1 MGEKGILTLLLCLA
15 LGCGSSAERTVR
27 VAAGGSAGAAGA
39 GGSAGAAGTGG
50 SAGEVK
56 VPNDTKHRVWT
67 ACGTI
72 PSTAYSGLLPEYS
85 PGQAI
90 VGGHPYSSQL
100 DSSSRMTAIAMS
112 ADGQTLVSM
121 GGVTLVWDVGP
132 AFADSRATYVDRA
145 QPEWPG
151 LDISPDGRWISIFG
165 DGRRV
170 ISREGARGGWLAGP
184 SGVEGS
190 CWPAEAKFSPDGNWL
205 VGASFGPGIDVFRTA
220 DLAGPAGTEILTV
233 VSLPA
238 PCGPGAIQSVG
249 STTRVAF
256 TPDGQALVTET
267 GAQYRTADWQLTSEA
282 HRAPASHGYNGALTI
297 SVDGTPL
304 LSDCSYQTASR
315 DLDCAP
321 ARGRFPAFSRDGT
334 WLLAGGTLTHVAS
347 RQVQVL
353 DATAPVGIFAPNGDV
368 IAAAS
373 DNTLTRYCL
382 SE

>member
-1 MGEKGILTLLLCLA
+1 
-15 LGCGSSAERTVR
+15 
-27 VAAGGSAGAAGA
+27 
-39 GGSAGAAGTGG
+39 
-50 SAGEVK
+50 
-56 VPNDTKHRVWT
+56 
-67 ACGTI
+67 
-72 PSTAYSGLLPEYS
+72 
-85 PGQAI
+85 
-90 VGGHPYSSQL
+90 
-100 DSSSRMTAIAMS
+100 MTAIAMS

-121 GGVTLVWDVGP
+121 GGVTLVWDVAP
-132 AFADSRATYVDRA
+132 TFADSRATYVDRA

-170 ISREGARGGWLAGP
+170 ISREGERGPWLAGLL
-184 SGVEGS
+184 GGDAK

-220 DLAGPAGTEILTV
+220 DLVGPAGTEILALE
-233 VSLPA
+233 SLPA
-238 PCGPGAIQSVG
+238 PCGPGTIQNLG

-267 GAQYRTADWQLTSEA
+267 GAQYRTADWQLTREP
-282 HRAPASHGYNGALTI
+282 RGAPTSHGYSGALTV

-304 LSDCSYQTASR
+304 LSDCSYASASR
-315 DLDCAP
+315 ERDCAP
-321 ARGRFPAFSRDGT
+321 VRGRFPVFSRDGT

-347 RQVQVL
+347 QQLQVL

-368 IAAAS
+368 IAAAY

>member
-1 MGEKGILTLLLCLA
+1 M
-15 LGCGSSAERTVR
+15 
-27 VAAGGSAGAAGA
+27 GA
-39 GGSAGAAGTGG
+39 GGSPAAVGAGGSPGAAGEGG
-50 SAGEVK
+50 SPEVK
-56 VPNDTKHRVWT
+56 APNETNHWVWT

-72 PSTAYSGLLPEYS
+72 PSTAVSGVLPEYL

-90 VGGHPYSSQL
+90 VGGHPYSSNL
-100 DSSSRMTAIAMS
+100 DSSSRITAIAMS
-112 ADGQTLVSM
+112 TDGRTLVSM
-121 GGVTLVWDVGP
+121 GGVTLVWDVTP
-132 AFADSRATYVDRA
+132 AFANSRATYVDRA
-145 QPEWPG
+145 RPELPG
-151 LDISPDGRWISIFG
+151 VDISPDGRWISIFG

-170 ISREGARGGWLAGP
+170 ISRDGASGPWLTGR
-184 SGVEGS
+184 SGADGI

-220 DLAGPAGTEILTV
+220 DLVNPAGTEILPV

-238 PCGPGAIQSVG
+238 PCGPSATQPETLG

-256 TPDGQALVTET
+256 TPDGQVLVTET
-267 GAQYRTADWQLTSEA
+267 GAQYRTADWQLTSEPQ
-282 HRAPASHGYNGALTI
+282 RAPTSHGLNGALTV

-304 LSDCSYQTASR
+304 LSDYSYDSDSR
-315 DLDCAP
+315 DLVCAP
-321 ARGRFPAFSRDGT
+321 ARGRFPAFSSDGS

-347 RQVQVL
+347 QQVQVL

-368 IAAAS
+368 IAAAY